1 MTPAVTPYNQETAKK
16 TQVAS
21 MFDNIAKRY
30 DLLNQILS
38 LGIHKSW
45 RKKAVRMLRKDA
57 PKTILDMATGT
68 GDFAIEALKLNPD
81 RIIGVD
87 ISEGMLS
94 YGREKLIRKNLSQK
108 IELRKGDSEN
118 LDFPDNTFDALTVG
132 FGVRNFENLEK
143 GLSGMLRVLKPGG
156 RAVILE
162 FSKPRVFPVKQI
174 YFFYFR
180 YITPLVG
187 RIFSKDQRA
196 YSYLNESVEAFP
208 DGKDFIRILEKVG
221 YRECTLHPLSFGIAT
236 IYQAIK

>member
-16 TQVAS
+16 AQVAS
-21 MFDNIAKRY
+21 MFDNIARRY

-45 RKKAVRMLRKDA
+45 RRKAVNMLKA
-57 PKTILDMATGT
+57 SSPGLLLDIATGT
-68 GDFAIEALKLNPD
+68 GDFAIEALRLYPEK
-81 RIIGVD
+81 IIGVD
-87 ISEGMLS
+87 ISEGMLTC
-94 YGREKLIRKNLSQK
+94 GREKLKKLGLDSK
-108 IELRKGDSEN
+108 IELQTGDSEN
-118 LDFPDNTFDALTVG
+118 LSFPENTFDAITVG

-143 GLSGMLRVLKPGG
+143 GLAGMLRVLKPGG

-162 FSKPRVFPVKQI
+162 FSKPRGFPVKQV

-180 YITPLVG
+180 YVTPLIG
-187 RIFSKDQRA
+187 RLFSRDHRA

-208 DGKDFIRILEKVG
+208 DGQNFIHILEKLG
-221 YRECTLHPLSFGIAT
+221 YRQCSFYPLSFGIAT

>member
-1 MTPAVTPYNQETAKK
+1 
-16 TQVAS
+16 
-21 MFDNIAKRY
+21 
-30 DLLNQILS
+30 
-38 LGIHKSW
+38 GIHKSW